1 MMVCYN
7 VLKKRGELLLKCYK
21 KIKIFIGDEL
31 FNEYS
36 INEVSENKYEY
47 FEDKTKNTVQ
57 LNEEE
62 ITIIRENDEFLI
74 VINSNNEDGVYTLK
88 ELNYELYIK
97 VNYFDHFLDN
107 NDLIIAYQLE
117 TNDKA
122 IKLVLEGE

>member
-1 MMVCYN
+1 MGN
-7 VLKKRGELLLKCYK
+7 EL
-21 KIKIFIGDEL
+21 
-31 FNEYS
+31 
-36 INEVSENKYEY
+36 
-47 FEDKTKNTVQ
+47 